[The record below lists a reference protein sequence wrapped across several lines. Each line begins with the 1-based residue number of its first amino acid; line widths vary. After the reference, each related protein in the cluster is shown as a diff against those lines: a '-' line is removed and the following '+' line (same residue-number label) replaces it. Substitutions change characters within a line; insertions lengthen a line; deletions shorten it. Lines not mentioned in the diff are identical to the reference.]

1 MERVVVRWKSMPSRT
16 PFFEAFGALLFG
28 RRPRKLIG
36 KVQQLRSL
44 GEIYELFGEML
55 PERLLARSE
64 KGINSRRRLL
74 TPKVTFWAFISQVFD
89 VGSSCRDVVR
99 KVEAW
104 WRWSQKDRDGRRALT
119 ASAYS
124 QARGRLDFQTLQ
136 VILKHLSWSLERRV
150 LNEQLWL
157 DRRVKIVDG
166 TTFSMPDTAAN
177 QRCWPQSKTQKEG
190 LGFPC
195 MKMVGL
201 FSLSSGGLE
210 DYATGTLNQ
219 HDSVLFRNL
228 WSSLRKGDV
237 VVGDRAFCSYAALG
251 QLAQRGI
258 DSVVRLHQAR
268 KVSFREG
275 RRLGPDDRLITWIKP
290 AQRLEAW
297 SAEEWEAL
305 PETMEL
311 RLIRLQVTAPGFRTR
326 TVTLVTT
333 LTDAETYPAEEIR
346 ALYGQRWT
354 IELHFYQIKIL
365 LGLDVLRCQSPERI
379 ETEAI
384 VHLIAYNLIRLLMQQ
399 AAEVHGADLN
409 RISFKGS
416 LDTVRHFASVIHAA
430 SDKPR
435 RQQELIDEMLA
446 IIASDAVPDR
456 PGRSE
461 PRAKKRRAKNYHLL
475 TKPRHEMRVPAHRNR
490 PTSSRP
496 KQRLT

>member
-1 MERVVVRWKSMPSRT
+1 MGRVVVRWKSMRSRT

-36 KVQQLRSL
+36 KVQQMRSL

-55 PERLLARSE
+55 PERLLGRAE
-64 KGINSRRRLL
+64 KGVNSRERLL

-104 WRWSQKDRDGRRALT
+104 WRWSQKDRHGQRALT
-119 ASAYS
+119 ASAYC
-124 QARGRLDFQTLQ
+124 QARARLDFQTLEM
-136 VILKHLSWSLERRV
+136 ILKHLSWSLERRV
-150 LNEQLWL
+150 LNTQLWL
-157 DRRVKIVDG
+157 GRRVKIVDG

-177 QRCWPQSKTQKEG
+177 QRCWPQPTTQKEG

-195 MKMVGL
+195 LKMVGL

-210 DYATGTLNQ
+210 SYATGTLHQ
-219 HDSVLFRNL
+219 HDSVLFREL
-228 WSSLRKGDV
+228 WSSLRKGDL

-275 RRLGPDDRLITWIKP
+275 RRLGPDDRLITWTKP
-290 AQRLEAW
+290 TQRLEAW
-297 SAEEWEAL
+297 SAQEWEAL
-305 PETMEL
+305 PESMEL
-311 RLIRLQVTAPGFRTR
+311 RVIRLQVTAPGFRTR

-333 LTDAETYPAEEIR
+333 LTDPQAYPAEEIR

-354 IELHFYQIKIL
+354 VELHFYQIKIL
-365 LGLDVLRCQSPERI
+365 LGLDILRCQSPDRI
-379 ETEAI
+379 EAEAL

-399 AAEVHGADLN
+399 ASEVHGTNLG
-409 RISFKGS
+409 RISFKGT
-416 LDTVRHFASVIHAA
+416 LDTVRHFAPAIHAA
-430 SDKPR
+430 SEMPR
-435 RQQELIDEMLA
+435 RQQALIDQMLA
-446 IIASDAVPDR
+446 IIASDSIPER

-461 PRAKKRRAKNYHLL
+461 PRAKKRRGKNYHLL
-475 TKPRHEMRVPAHRNR
+475 TKPRNQMHIPAHRNR
-490 PTSSRP
+490 PRINRP
-496 KQRLT
+496 NGRLS